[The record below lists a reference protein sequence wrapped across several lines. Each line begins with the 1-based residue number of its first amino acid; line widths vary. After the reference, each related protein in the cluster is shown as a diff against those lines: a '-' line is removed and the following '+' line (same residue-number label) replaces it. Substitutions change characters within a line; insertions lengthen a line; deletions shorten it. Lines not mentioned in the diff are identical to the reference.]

1 MIKSADAS
9 VSDEDVAQIED
20 NACPG
25 CGCCSGMFTANS
37 MNCLN
42 EAIGL
47 GLPGNGT
54 ILATHANRKQLF
66 KDAAALIVKNAYKYY
81 EEGDDSVLPRSIA
94 TRQAFLN
101 AMTLDIAMGGSTNTV
116 LHPAGRGSR
125 SGGGFQDGRH

>member
-1 MIKSADAS
+1 
-9 VSDEDVAQIED
+9 
-20 NACPG
+20 
-25 CGCCSGMFTANS
+25 

-54 ILATHANRKQLF
+54 ILATHANRTRLF

-94 TRQAFLN
+94 TRDAFLN

-116 LHPAGRGSR
+116 LHLLAIAHEGGVDFKMDDIDMLSSCTLSLQGSSQYTEIPHSGCKSCGRYP
-125 SGGGFQDGRH
+125 